1 MILHTRICVNIDF
14 QPRRARE
21 EGAREEGK
29 EQSKRGEQQRRNNST
44 DRLTKVVHVH
54 GVIEDEVEA
63 EDSSLCSG
71 VMRV

>member
-14 QPRRARE
+14 QPRRAR
-21 EGAREEGK
+21 GRGSQRGRK

-44 DRLTKVVHVH
+44 DRRTKVVHVH

-63 EDSSLCSG
+63 EDSSLC
-71 VMRV
+71 